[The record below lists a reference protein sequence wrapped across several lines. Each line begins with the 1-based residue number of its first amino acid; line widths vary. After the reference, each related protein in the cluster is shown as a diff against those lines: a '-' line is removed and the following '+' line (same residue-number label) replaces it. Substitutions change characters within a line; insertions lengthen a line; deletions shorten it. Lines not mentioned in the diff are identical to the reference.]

1 MGAAD
6 GSIFTRRTVNV
17 DGINLPCLEGGTARE
32 VEPVLYLHGLGGG
45 GKWESFHMAMATV
58 TQTVAPNLPGWSGLG
73 PVESLKSSADYA
85 ALCVKLLQA
94 LDLPPVVLVGHSIG

>member
-6 GSIFTRRTVNV
+6 GSIFTRRTVV
-17 DGINLPCLEGGTARE
+17 IDGISVPILEGGTARD

-58 TQTVAPNLPGWSGLG
+58 TQTVAPLRNT
-73 PVESLKSSADYA
+73 
-85 ALCVKLLQA
+85 LQ
-94 LDLPPVVLVGHSIG
+94 